1 MMASPSANT
10 REKRRNGGIMYWN
23 DVYARDA
30 RTRVDAEERAYSNIK
45 RISSV
50 HYKKTHRTQ
59 PKHKPAKQPSAIW
72 KMASNAVETVAVSA
86 GKLADSNLPSK
97 AATILSKPSTHTKLM
112 LIIAAAF
119 VITTITSINSFATS
133 VPETQEMP
141 MPEDIPA
148 AEEAQD
154 YVHNGFDDIDHS
166 ELWQQV
172 NASDFVCLDID
183 EKVDLIIGSYEENL
197 KQFKNP
203 NIAILG
209 NPQSSKAYEVKEDKN
224 VIKDLGLDPNKKTVV
239 IFMGSLG
246 SSSVNEKLIDYFAL
260 TDGSYQ
266 IVYATGKS
274 HYEET
279 MQKVEAKDHI
289 RIFERI
295 DGVKVMK
302 NASLLICRAGA
313 TTIAEICA
321 IGMPSILIPSPFVP
335 NNHQYYNGKALTD
348 KDAAIMIEEKNLDPK
363 MLNELV
369 NSVINDE
376 VKLKTLGD
384 NARKMG
390 NPNVLNDIVE
400 AIEKL

>member
-1 MMASPSANT
+1 
-10 REKRRNGGIMYWN
+10 MYWN

-148 AEEAQD
+148 AEETQD

-183 EKVDLIIGSYEENL
+183 EKVDLIGAMAHDDELRTGVPAEVTAAQMIYESGWMESDLTQDYNNCFGIKASSEGYNWEGSTWYGNVAEMTTQEE
-197 KQFKNP
+197 
-203 NIAILG
+203 
-209 NPQSSKAYEVKEDKN
+209 YEVGE
-224 VIKDLGLDPNKKTVV
+224 LTTVV
-239 IFMGSLG
+239 GGFRVYD
-246 SSSVNEKLIDYFAL
+246 SVWDSVCDHSAYLLNSGLYPGIDRPGITADEAL
-260 TDGSYQ
+260 DIIVDGG
-266 IVYATGKS
+266 YATGSDYKP
-274 HYEET
+274 E
-279 MQKVEAKDHI
+279 M
-289 RIFERI
+289 
-295 DGVKVMK
+295 MK
-302 NASLLICRAGA
+302 
-313 TTIAEICA
+313 
-321 IGMPSILIPSPFVP
+321 
-335 NNHQYYNGKALTD
+335 
-348 KDAAIMIEEKNLDPK
+348 MIEIYDLERFG
-363 MLNELV
+363 V
-369 NSVINDE
+369 
-376 VKLKTLGD
+376 
-384 NARKMG
+384 
-390 NPNVLNDIVE
+390 
-400 AIEKL
+400 